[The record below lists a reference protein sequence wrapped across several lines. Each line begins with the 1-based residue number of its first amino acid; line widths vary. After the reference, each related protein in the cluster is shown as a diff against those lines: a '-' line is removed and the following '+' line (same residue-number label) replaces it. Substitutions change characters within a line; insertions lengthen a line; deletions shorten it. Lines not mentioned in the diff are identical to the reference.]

1 MSLGKKKPVWRD
13 RAVVVAVALAAS
25 LSGLWNDFA
34 HDDVSLILQNARA
47 HEFGNWGTIF
57 ATPYW
62 PPPFPPELY
71 RPVTS
76 LLMSA
81 EFALGVG
88 APVVFRVV
96 SYLLYAVCALGVF
109 ALASRLVSRRVALAV
124 ALLFAAH
131 PVHVEAVALGVNQ
144 AELIV
149 GLIGVVMVA
158 RYVDLRRTRALT
170 ARDWLL
176 FAALYA
182 AAALTKENGFVLPA
196 ILVAA
201 ELFLFSKVEDST
213 RKRVALLPGFVSLA
227 VAGVALLL
235 VRRAVLLGDFV
246 GTFTA
251 EALVR
256 SDAAGRA
263 LTMLQ
268 VVPKWFR
275 LFAWPAHLQIDYSPN
290 EIVAST
296 GFGIHEALGL
306 ALLIGALALAIA
318 ARRRAPVVSFGI
330 AWCAIALLPVANIIV
345 PTSIVLAERTLF
357 LPSIGFL
364 LAVGG
369 AAEWV
374 LRSHKLSFVDLRRV
388 LAAAC
393 GVFVVLGAARSAQR
407 HTVWRND
414 ARLWLTAGRDAPRS
428 YRVSRAQGDAHFALG
443 DIDGALK
450 QYNYAIGAAPKPWRI
465 RYDLALRL
473 RDAGTDSA
481 ALPLLQQSLA
491 EDEKQRDVRAELA
504 LTLIAIGR
512 YQEAKQTIANEP
524 TSRGDTVTVF
534 REIESIAD
542 SALASSAPAGSIRIR
557 GSITVD
563 DASRAGPLA
572 GPGQRP

>member
-1 MSLGKKKPVWRD
+1 MSLGKKKSVWSD
-13 RAVVVAVALAAS
+13 RAAVVAVALAAS

-34 HDDVSLILQNARA
+34 HDDVSLILENARA
-47 HEFGNWGTIF
+47 HELGNWGAIL

-76 LLMSA
+76 LLMAA
-81 EFALGVG
+81 EYAFGVG

-96 SYLLYAVCALGVF
+96 SYALYAACALGVF

-144 AELIV
+144 AELVV
-149 GLIGVVMVA
+149 GLIGVIMVA
-158 RYVDLRRTRALT
+158 RYIDVRRTRALT
-170 ARDWLL
+170 TRDWAL
-176 FAALYA
+176 FAVLYA
-182 AAALTKENGFVLPA
+182 VAALAKENGFVLPGV
-196 ILVAA
+196 LLAA
-201 ELFLFSKVEDST
+201 ELLLFPSGDDSR
-213 RKRVALLPGFVSLA
+213 RKRLALSPGFVALA
-227 VAGVALLL
+227 AVGVALLL
-235 VRRAVLLGDFV
+235 IRRAVLLGDFV

-268 VVPKWFR
+268 VVPKWLR

-306 ALLIGALALAIA
+306 GLLMGALALAIA
-318 ARRRAPVVSFGI
+318 ARRRAPLVSFGI

-357 LPSIGFL
+357 LPSVGFL

-369 AAEWV
+369 TAEW
-374 LRSHKLSFVDLRRV
+374 LIRSHELSFVDSRRV

-393 GVFVVLGAARSAQR
+393 GAFVLLGVARSAQR
-407 HTVWRND
+407 QTVWRNN
-414 ARLWLTAGRDAPRS
+414 AHLWIVAGQDAPRS
-428 YRVSRAQGDAHFALG
+428 YRVSRAQGDAYFALG
-443 DIDGALK
+443 DIDGAMRE
-450 QYNYAIGAAPKPWRI
+450 YNYAIGASPKPWRI

-473 RDAGTDSA
+473 RDAGTDTA
-481 ALPLLQQSLA
+481 ALSQLRMSLA
-491 EDEKQRDVRAELA
+491 EDAKQPDVRAELA
-504 LTLIAIGR
+504 LTLIAVGQYR
-512 YQEAKQTIANEP
+512 EAKRTVADEI
-524 TSRGDTVTVF
+524 SRGDTVPVF

-542 SALASSAPAGSIRIR
+542 SALAASAPAGSIRLR
-557 GSITVD
+557 GSMTTND
-563 DASRAGPLA
+563 EARAGPLA
-572 GPGQRP
+572 GPGTRP